1 MNVGWKIPSKFSFQW
16 KIHWTLGGCTS
27 QKASNQ
33 WPPGFPVQRM
43 GWWQFH
49 ESHPANI
56 PCGIP
61 GEIWIDPIPGAL
73 LGSMEDIQGM
83 VWSFQKRK
91 WLTSLNRPWNMDVHP
106 QQIYEESGFSPS
118 WYSISSFYGSKPV
131 TICLPLVGLQ
141 GSTRIKLSPVMM
153 LFGKILRRLKR
164 LKPTKRCDNIHT
176 RRYIHIYTH
185 TNGSWYCNGYGITDE
200 CWMCMTASAP
210 INKHHHGH
218 F

>member
-1 MNVGWKIPSKFSFQW
+1 MKLGIPQW
-16 KIHWTLGGCTS
+16 DYD
-27 QKASNQ
+27 QKPSNQ

-49 ESHPANI
+49 EFPSRQYPLWDPWGDMNRSNTR
-56 PCGIP
+56 GFT
-61 GEIWIDPIPGAL
+61 GEYGRYS
-73 LGSMEDIQGM
+73 GYGM
-83 VWSFQKRK
+83 IISKKK

-141 GSTRIKLSPVMM
+141 GSTRIKLSPVTM